1 MRARTL
7 DMYLE
12 MFVFQTLIH
21 LAYVPQVRHVNNNKG
36 TKTIAPHPS
45 DVTSVA
51 CPMVNFSQVEGFSK
65 LESRQQSC
73 KNIVQYW
80 YILQLLRHFL
90 WVYFEVVVHNFGQG

>member
-12 MFVFQTLIH
+12 MFAFQTLIH
-21 LAYVPQVRHVNNNKG
+21 LAYVPQVRPVNNNKG

-51 CPMVNFSQVEGFSK
+51 CPMVNCMSGGGF
-65 LESRQQSC
+65 QQISI
-73 KNIVQYW
+73 KTA
-80 YILQLLRHFL
+80 ILQEYCTILVHFT
-90 WVYFEVVVHNFGQG
+90 VVEAFSLGLF

>member
-21 LAYVPQVRHVNNNKG
+21 LAYVPQVRPVNNNKG

-51 CPMVNFSQVEGFSK
+51 CPMVNCMSGGGFQPIGIKMVEYHIHT
-65 LESRQQSC
+65 QTIC
-73 KNIVQYW
+73 TCQYE
-80 YILQLLRHFL
+80 Y
-90 WVYFEVVVHNFGQG
+90 